1 MVAGVAALVLSRFPH
16 LTAAQVTQAL
26 TGSTTVTA
34 AATDRAGAAG
44 AGHGIVNAARAVDL
58 AAVITSA
65 SQPVAPASPPAR
77 PHKPARRS
85 SASLRQPSAG
95 TLAGPLLRAIVA
107 GLGALIGLLVVL
119 LLGMRSRRDRA
130 AAPES
135 GARPAP

>member
-1 MVAGVAALVLSRFPH
+1 MGAGVGGLVMSRCPG
-16 LTAAQVTQAL
+16 LRAAQVTQAL

-65 SQPVAPASPPAR
+65 SQPVAPASLPAR

-85 SASLRQPSAG
+85 TASPRPPGAG
-95 TLAGPLLRAIVA
+95 TLARPLPPHVLPALRPPTP
-107 GLGALIGLLVVL
+107 LPAL
-119 LLGMRSRRDRA
+119 
-130 AAPES
+130 P
-135 GARPAP
+135 